1 MEKIVTFPIDGA
13 VSMADL
19 EIHGEEISLPKMNP
33 EYHFC
38 AIGANKDGKHVVVSK
53 DGKSYSLA
61 VAVKI
66 GNAEYGRNVLLELYR
81 KVFYNG

>member
-1 MEKIVTFPIDGA
+1 MEKIVTFHIDGA

-19 EIHGEEISLPKMNP
+19 EIQGEEISLPKMNP
-33 EYHFC
+33 AYKFC
-38 AIGANKDGKHVVVSK
+38 LVGTDKDGKHVVVSK

-66 GNAEYGRNVLLELYR
+66 GNEKYSRNVILELYR
-81 KVFYNG
+81 RVFYND

>member
-33 EYHFC
+33 EYRFC
-38 AIGANKDGKHVVVSK
+38 AIGTNEDGKHVVVSK

-61 VAVKI
+61 VAVRI
-66 GNAEYGRNVLLELYR
+66 GKKEYSRDILLELYR
-81 KVFYNG
+81 RVYNV